1 MFAQGWRDTNVLS
14 IFILLRLPTWTGS
27 GFDKPPLRKHKHW
40 MAGHLTER
48 CTWTSKKLSL
58 NKTLHMKTIKIFL
71 ISLTTFLLTAG
82 CKESR
87 PTFEAPVLKNIGDYS
102 VPVTTKSKYAQMFFN
117 QGIIMANNFN
127 HAEAERSFR
136 EAVKQDTTFA
146 MGYWGIAYVLG
157 PNFNSVDNMVAVN
170 EIRNAVTKAVHLS
183 ANVSAWEKA
192 VIKAIQ
198 IKYPMDTTL
207 TDGEGFA
214 NSMKQA
220 FMEFPDNSFV
230 VTLYAES
237 VMNLHPWDF
246 YAGRGGEPRLWTP
259 EIVSLLEKVIS
270 IDPKNPLANHLYLH
284 ATEASSD
291 VSKALTS
298 AERLKTLVPSAGHLV
313 HMPSHIYINTGDYHE
328 GSIAN
333 EAAVIADSIYIA
345 ECQSQGYYPQMYY
358 PHNYHFLAATAAFE
372 GRGARS
378 IEAAYKTASLVDKK
392 YYHEPGYEMV
402 QHYLTIPSHILV
414 KFGQWEKILT
424 LPKPTDDLIYPTA
437 IWHYAR
443 GMAYV
448 NLDKIEQAK
457 EELMKLNELS
467 QSLSIAEQLNWGINK
482 VTEVCK
488 ISSKVL
494 EAELYVKDG
503 KYNEAISLLKE
514 VIKIEDNLNYNE
526 PPDWFFSVRHIL
538 GNLLLTTKDYEQAEK
553 IYKED
558 LAHWPKN
565 GFALNGL
572 FESLTGQ
579 GKAKDAEEIKK
590 QFKEAWK
597 YSDSNLKA
605 SVINPEKRTNLTLRI
620 DETSPSTLVYLASSF
635 CMTK

>member
-1 MFAQGWRDTNVLS
+1 LQQCTRHYD
-14 IFILLRLPTWTGS
+14 RKGS
-27 GFDKPPLRKHKHW
+27 
-40 MAGHLTER
+40 
-48 CTWTSKKLSL
+48 
-58 NKTLHMKTIKIFL
+58 KTLDQKIINMETTKIFL
-71 ISLTTFLLTAG
+71 ISILIFLLTSG

-87 PTFEAPVLKNIGDYS
+87 PTFEAPVLKNIGKYG
-102 VPVTTKSKYAQMFFN
+102 VAVTTTSPYSQMFFN
-117 QGIIMANNFN
+117 QAIIMANSFN

-136 EAVKQDTTFA
+136 EAVKQDSTFA

-157 PNFNSVDNMVAVN
+157 PNFNSVSNMGTVN

-183 ANVSAWEKA
+183 ETVSGWERA
-192 VIKAIQ
+192 VINAIQ
-198 IKYPMDTTL
+198 TKFPMDTTA

-230 VTLYAES
+230 ATLYAES

-246 YAGRGGEPRLWTP
+246 YVERGGEPRPWTP
-259 EIVSLLEKVIS
+259 EIVSLLERVIA

-291 VSKALTS
+291 LSKALIS

-358 PHNYHFLAATAAFE
+358 THNYHFLAATAAFE

-402 QHYLTIPSHILV
+402 QHYLTIPSHILI

-424 LPKPTDDLIYPTA
+424 LPQPTDDLIYPTA

-448 NLDKIEQAK
+448 NLDKTEQAK
-457 EELMKLNELS
+457 EELMKLNALS
-467 QSLSIAEQLNWGINK
+467 QSPSIADQLNWGINK

-494 EAELYVKDG
+494 EAELYVKDK
-503 KYNEAISLLKE
+503 KYNEAIALLKE
-514 VIKIEDNLNYNE
+514 AIKIEDNLNYTE
-526 PPDWFFSVRHIL
+526 PPDWFFSVRHLL

-579 GKAKDAEEIKK
+579 VKTKEAEEIKE
-590 QFKEAWK
+590 QFNEAWK
-597 YSDSNLKA
+597 YADTDLKA
-605 SVINPEKRTNLTLRI
+605 SVIDPVKRKNLTLRM
-620 DETSPSTLVYLASSF
+620 DEKSPSTLVYLASSF
-635 CMTK
+635 CIPK

>member
-1 MFAQGWRDTNVLS
+1 
-14 IFILLRLPTWTGS
+14 
-27 GFDKPPLRKHKHW
+27 
-40 MAGHLTER
+40 
-48 CTWTSKKLSL
+48 
-58 NKTLHMKTIKIFL
+58 MKTIKFL
-71 ISLTTFLLTAG
+71 FILLTTHLLTTG

-102 VPVTTKSKYAQMFFN
+102 VPVTTKSKYSQLFFN
-117 QGIIMANNFN
+117 QGIIMANGFN

-136 EAVKQDTTFA
+136 EAIRQDTTFA

-157 PNFNSVDNMVAVN
+157 PNLNSTSNMGQVN
-170 EIRNAVTKAVHLS
+170 EIRNAVKKAVALS
-183 ANVSAWEKA
+183 EKAAAWEKA

-198 IKYPMDTTL
+198 VKFPEDTVL
-207 TDGEGFA
+207 TDAEGFS

-220 FMEFPDNSFV
+220 HIKFPENSFV
-230 VTLYAES
+230 ATLYAES
-237 VMNLHPWDF
+237 IINLHPWDY
-246 YAGRGGEPRLWTP
+246 YAHKGGEPRPWTP

-270 IDPKNPLANHLYLH
+270 IDTKNPLANHLYLH
-284 ATEASSD
+284 ATEAGSD
-291 VSKALTS
+291 LTKALVS
-298 AERLKTLVPSAGHLV
+298 AERLKTLVPSSGHLV

-345 ECQSQGYYPQMYY
+345 QCKSQGYYPQMYY

-392 YYHEPGYEMV
+392 YYHEPGFEMT
-402 QHYLTIPSHILV
+402 QHYLTIPSHILI
-414 KFGQWEKILT
+414 KFGQWEKILA

-457 EELMKLNELS
+457 DELKKLNELS
-467 QSLSIAEQLNWGINK
+467 QSPSIAEQLNWGINR

-503 KYNEAISLLKE
+503 KYNVAISLFTDA
-514 VIKIEDNLNYNE
+514 IKIEDNLNYTE
-526 PPDWFFSVRHIL
+526 PPDWFFSVRHLL
-538 GNLLLTTKDYEQAEK
+538 GNLLLKTKDYEQSEK

-558 LAHWPKN
+558 LVYWPKN

-572 FESLTGQ
+572 FESLAGQ
-579 GKAKDAEEIKK
+579 GKTKEAEEIKK
-590 QFKEAWK
+590 QFKDAWK
-597 YSDSNLKA
+597 YADTDLKA
-605 SVINPEKRTNLTLRI
+605 SVIDPEKRKNLTLRI

>member
-1 MFAQGWRDTNVLS
+1 
-14 IFILLRLPTWTGS
+14 
-27 GFDKPPLRKHKHW
+27 
-40 MAGHLTER
+40 
-48 CTWTSKKLSL
+48 
-58 NKTLHMKTIKIFL
+58 MKTIKIFFIL
-71 ISLTTFLLTAG
+71 LTTLLWTEG
-82 CKESR
+82 CKESQ
-87 PTFEAPVLKNIGDYS
+87 PSFEAPVLRNIGDYS
-102 VPVTTKSKYAQMFFN
+102 IAVTTQSKHAQMFFN

-136 EAVKQDTTFA
+136 EAVRQDTTFA

-157 PNFNSVDNMVAVN
+157 PNFNSVDNMGTVN
-170 EIRNAVTKAVHLS
+170 EIRKAVTKAVSLS
-183 ANVSAWEKA
+183 EHVSPWEKA
-192 VIKAIQ
+192 VIEAIQ
-198 IKYPMDTTL
+198 IKFPMDTTL
-207 TDGEGFA
+207 TDEEGFA

-220 FMEFPDNSFV
+220 YIRFPDNSFV
-230 VTLYAES
+230 ATLYAEA

-246 YAGRGGEPRLWTP
+246 YTGKAGEPRPWTP
-259 EIVSLLEKVIS
+259 EIVTLLEKVIS
-270 IDPKNPLANHLYLH
+270 IDPENPLANHLYLH
-284 ATEASSD
+284 AMEASPD

-328 GSIAN
+328 GSLAN

-345 ECQSQGYYPQMYY
+345 ECKSQGYYPQMYY

-402 QHYLTIPSHILV
+402 QHYLTIPNHILV

-448 NLDKIEQAK
+448 NLDDKEQARK
-457 EELMKLNELS
+457 ELNKLNELS
-467 QSLSIAEQLNWGINK
+467 QAPSIAEQLNWGINK

-494 EAELYVKDG
+494 EAELYIKDG
-503 KYNEAISLLKE
+503 KYNEAIPLLTE
-514 VIKIEDNLNYNE
+514 AIKIEDGLNYTE
-526 PPDWFFSVRHIL
+526 PPDWFFSVRHLL
-538 GNLLLTTKDYEQAEK
+538 GNVLLTIKDYGQAEK
-553 IYKED
+553 IYRED
-558 LAHWPKN
+558 LTYWPKN

-572 FESLTGQ
+572 FESLNGQ
-579 GKAKDAEEIKK
+579 GKPKEAEEVKK
-590 QFKEAWK
+590 QFNEAWK
-597 YSDSNLKA
+597 YADTDLKA
-605 SVINPEKRTNLTLRI
+605 SVIDPEKRMNLTLRI
-620 DETSPSTLVYLASSF
+620 DEQSPGALVYLASSV